1 MIRNC
6 HCNNEHNIHNYS
18 CNYAVKCSNC
28 NMRLDLGFK
37 QPHLQLCTF
46 SNGLPL
52 DSTINYNLM
61 YNIIPKE
68 KNKKEEP

>member
-1 MIRNC
+1 
-6 HCNNEHNIHNYS
+6 
-18 CNYAVKCSNC
+18 
-28 NMRLDLGFK
+28 MRLDLGFK
-37 QPHLQLCTF
+37 QPHLQLCTL

-68 KNKKEEP
+68 KDKKEEP